1 MSTQQRKGTRAS
13 TAKKKPEVHEL
24 KAAYIL
30 PKEAGDNLIQ
40 SLAELPMKYSQ
51 IITPILDMLQ
61 KTVRGDIKVSI
72 DPNQHQPA
80 PALGPTAEK
89 PTAQHPAAKKPVAR
103 KAPAK

>member
-13 TAKKKPEVHEL
+13 TAKKKLEVHEL

-61 KTVRGDIKVSI
+61 KTVRGDIIVTI
-72 DPNQHQPA
+72 QPDKLV
-80 PALGPTAEK
+80 PK
-89 PTAQHPAAKKPVAR
+89 PAAKKPAVQR
-103 KAPAK
+103 STKGDEK